1 VSEAAPADRIP
12 LALPDLGPDEE
23 AQVLSVLRSGRLSL
37 GPKVE
42 ELEEELAAFI
52 ELPWAAALSSGTAGL
67 HLAVRTLGLG
77 PEDCVITS
85 SFSFIA
91 SANCIRYEGAEPVF
105 VDIDPETLCLSPESL
120 GKYLASCYDE
130 GGSLRDRESGRRVA
144 GVVSVDAFGHP
155 ADLAS
160 ISSLVRPR
168 GLWLV
173 SDSCEALGSRTVDG
187 DHAGARADLA
197 VIAFYPNKQITTG
210 EGGAVLGRNPAH
222 RDRIDALRNQGRRP
236 GDPWLHHDVVG
247 FNYRMDELSAAV
259 GVAQLRRVDDILSRR
274 AAVAQWYGEALAEVR
289 GLQLPAAAGWAK
301 PAWFVYGL
309 RVDSRETRDAA
320 VAYLNNHGVESKAY
334 FDPPIHEQPP
344 YRGPRYDLP
353 TTEDAARRTLILPFF
368 SHMTR
373 EQVARVADVLA
384 AGLQTVRSDI

>member
-1 VSEAAPADRIP
+1 VSEASEADRIP
-12 LALPDLGPDEE
+12 LARPDLGPEEE
-23 AQVLSVLRSGRLSL
+23 AEVLAVLRSGRLSL

-42 ELEEELAAFI
+42 ELEEGLAAFTDF
-52 ELPWAAALSSGTAGL
+52 PWASAVSSGTAGL
-67 HLAVRTLGLG
+67 HLAVRALGLG
-77 PEDCVITS
+77 PEDCVVTS

-120 GKYLASCYDE
+120 AKYLASCDE
-130 GGSLRDRESGRRVA
+130 GGGSLRDPASGRRVA

-168 GLWLV
+168 GLWIV

-197 VIAFYPNKQITTG
+197 VVAFYPNKQITTG
-210 EGGAVLGRNPAH
+210 EGGAVLGRDPAL
-222 RDRIDALRNQGRRP
+222 RDRIGVLRNQGRRP

-274 AAVAQWYGEALAEVR
+274 AHVADWYGEALAEIR
-289 GLQLPAAAGWAK
+289 GLELPAAAGWAR
-301 PAWFVYGL
+301 PTWFVYGV
-309 RVDSRETRDAA
+309 RVDSRETRDGL
-320 VAYLNNHGVESKAY
+320 VAYLNDHGVESKAY
-334 FDPPIHEQPP
+334 FEPPIHEQPP

-368 SHMTR
+368 SQMTR
-373 EQVARVADVLA
+373 DQVTRVADLLA
-384 AGLQTVRSDI
+384 AGLATAR

>member
-1 VSEAAPADRIP
+1 VSEASQADRIP
-12 LALPDLGPDEE
+12 LAQPDLGPEEE
-23 AQVLSVLRSGRLSL
+23 AEVLSVLRSGRLSM

-42 ELEEELAAFI
+42 EFEGELAAFT
-52 ELPWAAALSSGTAGL
+52 EFPWAAAVSSGTAGL
-67 HLAVRTLGLG
+67 HLAVRALGLG
-77 PEDCVITS
+77 PGDCVITS

-120 GKYLASCYDE
+120 AKYLASCDDD
-130 GGSLRDRESGRRVA
+130 GGSLRDPESGRRVA
-144 GVVSVDAFGHP
+144 GVVSDDVFGHP

-168 GLWLV
+168 SLWIV
-173 SDSCEALGSRTVDG
+173 SDSCVALGSRTVDG

-197 VIAFYPNKQITTG
+197 VVAFYPNNQITTS
-210 EGGAVLGRNPAH
+210 EGGAVLGRDPGL
-222 RDRIDALRNQGRRP
+222 RDRIAVLRNQGRRA
-236 GDPWLHHDVVG
+236 GDPWFHHDIVG
-247 FNYRMDELSAAV
+247 CNYRMDELSAAV

-274 AAVAQWYGEALAEVR
+274 ASVAHWYGEALAEIP
-289 GLQLPAAAGWAK
+289 GLELPAAAGWAR
-301 PAWFVYGL
+301 PAWFVYGV
-309 RVDSRETRDAA
+309 RVDWRETRDTV

-334 FDPPIHEQPP
+334 FEPPIHEQPP

-368 SHMTR
+368 SQMTR
-373 EQVARVADVLA
+373 EQVTRVAELLA
-384 AGLQTVRSDI
+384 AGLEAVRS